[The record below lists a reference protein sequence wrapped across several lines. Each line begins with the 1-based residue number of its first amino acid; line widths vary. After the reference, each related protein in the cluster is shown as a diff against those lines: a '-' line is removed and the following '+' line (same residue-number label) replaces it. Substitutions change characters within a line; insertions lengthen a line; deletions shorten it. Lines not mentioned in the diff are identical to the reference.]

1 MNNIYKKAS
10 GGMLSNG
17 WYYLIFLIMAIGG
30 FALTLAIPGSM
41 AVGAVCM
48 TVCVTGV
55 FSLIGAPIEKY
66 KYSETKAVRLDSG
79 EEVKITLVKKRKHI
93 MSILD
98 INFMGVHILN
108 FSLLYYIPIGTQY
121 FIISNLDRVDNSAG
135 KFICGQFENLSEYF
149 NCEQITKGT
158 YKALMSKPQLCKDVL
173 QERLA
178 SQKKVFFNFIEK
190 YEKRNLLEREMC
202 TETYAV
208 YKLSDE
214 LAEKFCN
221 GKPDENNLRIKFN
234 YTGTDSYQNG
244 FFAFKN
250 LLDKGYSYEKQFAFE
265 AAVADESE
273 CVERYVQL
281 NNDVFTK
288 FIISKESSNLNDN
301 KYIDIDSLDE
311 IKDTDSRDI
320 LTPEIVSNVA
330 RHKRKSGYIL
340 IAILAYYFGLPFVIV
355 GIGALFTLNLLGIV
369 MCAIVGGTLIYVAEH
384 FRRKNKAI
392 RRKPSIDEIDI
403 VKVVCLEKGTKI
415 IDGRDVFYY
424 RLSNGIEI
432 TETDYK
438 YDLQPNT
445 ACYIVYRK
453 PENEMKWVYSSMK
466 VKLSPELNVIDRTQK

>member
-1 MNNIYKKAS
+1 MNNIYKKAK
-10 GGMLSNG
+10 GGILSDG

-48 TVCVTGV
+48 TICVTGV

-66 KYSETKAVRLDSG
+66 KYSETKEVRLDSG

-121 FIISNLDRVDNSAG
+121 FILSNLDRVDNSAG

-158 YKALMSKPQLCKDVL
+158 YKALMSNPQLCKDVL
-173 QERLA
+173 QERLD

-214 LAEKFCN
+214 LAEKLCN

-250 LLDKGYSYEKQFAFE
+250 LLDKGYSYEMQFTFE

-288 FIISKESSNLNDN
+288 FIISKETSNLNDN
-301 KYIDIDSLDE
+301 KYIDIDNLDE

-320 LTPEIVSNVA
+320 LSPEIISNVA
-330 RHKRKSGYIL
+330 RHKRKNGYIL
-340 IAILAYYFGLPFVIV
+340 IAVLAYYFGLPFVFV
-355 GIGALFTLNLLGIV
+355 GIWALFTLNLLGIV
-369 MCAIVGGTLIYVAEH
+369 MCAVVGGTLICVAEH

-392 RRKPSIDEIDI
+392 RRKPSLDEIDI
-403 VKVVCLEKGTKI
+403 VKAVCLEKGTKI
-415 IDGRDVFYY
+415 IDGRDVVYY